1 MAMDFFQHQERA
13 HKETRKLLAY
23 YAVAVVFVVTAVYI
37 LMTFVVGGMEGVG
50 PLAPLLEG
58 ESAYHTPHSR
68 VTGWMGDDLPGFDPE
83 LFLCTTVGTAI
94 LIFIGSSIV
103 LAQLSSGGQA
113 VATLLGGRPV
123 SPQTIDLKERQ
134 LLNVVEE
141 MAIASGTP
149 VPAVYLLDQEK
160 GINAFSAGYA
170 LGDAVVG
177 VTRGTIDA
185 LTRDE
190 LQGVVAHEF
199 SHILNGDMRLNMR
212 LACLAGGIQFVALMG
227 RLVFELPLRAVG
239 IGDSRKKG
247 GGGVVLVIILL
258 GCALM
263 VIGSIGV
270 LAARL
275 IQAAISRQREFLA
288 DASAVQ
294 FTRNPEGIGGALKK
308 IGGWKAG
315 SRLRAPR
322 VAEAGHFLFANGMG
336 LAWFPGFATHPSI
349 TERVLRIDPAF
360 DGKLVEADPA
370 EEEGADAA
378 ALHDTNLDEALGFA
392 PAHQV
397 REPVEF
403 LRQAPGLAAAL
414 PVLGVAA
421 VAAQGMAGSPGPD
434 VGAQVIG
441 SLPDVVR
448 TALREPFA
456 AQAAVLAMVLSPDPG
471 HREEQL
477 DQTGIGKVPG
487 LKDETVKLRAA
498 MEDIDRHQRM
508 AVLDLAL
515 PALRHLSR
523 EQYGAFKA
531 MLKAV
536 IQSDSEIDLF
546 EYCLERRLVR
556 HLESSFDP
564 KRTRLPAFQSLLP
577 VLPDCQV
584 VLSAL
589 AHLSGQE
596 AETAEDHFKD
606 SLRQLNVETSNLT
619 LLPIEHC
626 GIDDIDR
633 ALDRLAGL
641 TPVLKKNVLYACGH
655 AVMADGELTHDEAEL
670 IRALADG
677 LDCSLPPNLNPDGAG
692 K

>member
-13 HKETRKLLAY
+13 HKETRKLLAL
-23 YAVAVVFVVTAVYI
+23 YAVAVLFVVVAVYVVTALVI
-37 LMTFVVGGMEGVG
+37 GGLDGVG
-50 PLAPLLEG
+50 PLASMLGTEG
-58 ESAYHTPHSR
+58 SDPARR
-68 VTGWMGDDLPGFDPE
+68 VTHGGITGWKEFPWIDPG
-83 LFLCTTVGTAI
+83 LFLCTSFGTAI

-103 LAQLSSGGQA
+103 LHQLSSGGSA
-113 VATLLGGRPV
+113 VATMLGGRPV
-123 SPQTIDLKERQ
+123 SPQTKDLKERQ

-149 VPAVYLLDQEK
+149 VPAVYLLNEEK
-160 GINAFSAGYA
+160 GINAFAAGYA

-185 LTRDE
+185 LSRDE

-227 RLVFELPLRAVG
+227 RLILELPFRMGVRGGKKDGAALILVLIL
-239 IGDSRKKG
+239 IGA
-247 GGGVVLVIILL
+247 
-258 GCALM
+258 ALM
-263 VIGSIGV
+263 IIGSIGV
-270 LAARL
+270 FAARL

-288 DASAVQ
+288 DASSVQ

-308 IGGWKAG
+308 IAGWKSG

-322 VAEAGHFLFANGMG
+322 VAEAGHFVFANGMG
-336 LAWFPGFATHPSI
+336 LAWFPGFATHPPI
-349 TERVLRIDPAF
+349 AERVRRIDPAF
-360 DGKLVEADPA
+360 SGVIA
-370 EEEGADAA
+370 EQTPPEQEGEEAA
-378 ALHDTNLDEALGFA
+378 ALHDKNLDEALGFN
-392 PAHQV
+392 QSKEV
-397 REPVEF
+397 NERLEF
-403 LRQAPGLAAAL
+403 LKQAPQFAAAL

-421 VAAQGMAGSPGPD
+421 MAAQGMGGPPMPD
-434 VGAQVIG
+434 VGAQVVG
-441 SLPDVVR
+441 SLPDAVR

-456 AQAAVLAMVLSPDPG
+456 AQAAVLALVLSPDPG

-477 DQTGIGKVPG
+477 DQTGIDKVPG

-498 MEDIDRHQRM
+498 MEDLDRHQRM

-523 EQYGAFKA
+523 DQYGAFKA

-536 IQSDSEIDLF
+536 IESDSEIDLF

-556 HLESSFDP
+556 HLETSFDP
-564 KRTRLPAFQSLLP
+564 KRTPLPAFQSLLP
-577 VLPDCQV
+577 VLPDCQI

-589 AHLSGQE
+589 AHLGGNDPE
-596 AETAEDHFKD
+596 AKEAHFKD
-606 SLRQLNVETSNLT
+606 SIRQLNVETSSLT
-619 LLPIEHC
+619 LLPVEHC

-677 LDCSLPPNLNPDGAG
+677 LDCSLPPNLNPA
-692 K
+692 